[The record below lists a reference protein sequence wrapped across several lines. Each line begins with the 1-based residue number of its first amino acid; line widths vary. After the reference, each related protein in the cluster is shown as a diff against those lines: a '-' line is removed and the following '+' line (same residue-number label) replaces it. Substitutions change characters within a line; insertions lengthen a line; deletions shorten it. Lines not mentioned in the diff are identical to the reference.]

1 MARPEGVSG
10 DEGRYKRLQHEVQY
24 QIRFAHKTYMQEAVS
39 KILKDNQKKFW
50 SIIKNKGREATGACL
65 LILNDQFV
73 LAFTEED
80 TSSLPDKGPSPI
92 SIDARHQGKVEK
104 SPLSHEKTEAN

>member
-1 MARPEGVSG
+1 
-10 DEGRYKRLQHEVQY
+10 
-24 QIRFAHKTYMQEAVS
+24 MQKAVS

-65 LILNDQFV
+65 LKNKDGFIKSDSQSKANILNDQFV

-80 TSSLPDKGPSPI
+80 TSLLPDKGPSPT
-92 SIDARHQGKVEK
+92 SIDTRHQGKVEK
-104 SPLSHEKTEAN
+104 SP